1 MQLTKSEEQL
11 MRYIWILEK
20 AFFKELKDKYPEPK
34 PATTT
39 INTFLKKLIEKG
51 FLNYELHG
59 NSRQYY
65 PLISKEDY
73 FSRHIKGMI
82 KNVFNNSIEQFGSFF
97 TKAIDISDEDLKK
110 LRKIVDE
117 KIKSNNDD

>member
-11 MRYIWILEK
+11 MKYIWKLER
-20 AFFKELKDKYPEPK
+20 AFFRELKDEYPEPK

-39 INTFLKKLIEKG
+39 INTFLKKLTEKG
-51 FLNYELHG
+51 FIAYEMHG
-59 NSRQYY
+59 NSRQYH
-65 PLISKEDY
+65 PLISKEQY
-73 FSRHIKGMI
+73 FSKHIEGLL

-97 TKAIDISDEDLKK
+97 TREIDISDEDLKK

-117 KIKSNNDD
+117 KIKSNSND